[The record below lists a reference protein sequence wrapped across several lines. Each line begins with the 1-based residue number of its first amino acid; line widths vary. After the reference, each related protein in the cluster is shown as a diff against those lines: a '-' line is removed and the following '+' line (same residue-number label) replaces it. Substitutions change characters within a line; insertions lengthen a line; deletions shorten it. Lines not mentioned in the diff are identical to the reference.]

1 MNLDYVSIDVY
12 QPTKV
17 ILIDTQVFI
26 SLSSESIFKLDP
38 ETLWP
43 NPNGLW

>member
-1 MNLDYVSIDVY
+1 MDLDIIDVY
-12 QPTKV
+12 QSNEV

-26 SLSSESIFKLDP
+26 SLSRDSIFKLDP